1 LFVTFHT
8 NIFLVKFTNVTN
20 MMSMHVI
27 SCTRKQYSLTSISND
42 KAHVVTYPSIALIP
56 ETAGIPT
63 WLELAGAL
71 ESARTVAA
79 GLVRFLAQHGGMAR
93 KAGEGS
99 MGMNAGSRYK
109 VSMCRDLV
117 TRGVCPRTINC
128 TFAHSE
134 EELER

>member
-1 LFVTFHT
+1 MQAQ
-8 NIFLVKFTNVTN
+8 N
-20 MMSMHVI
+20 SP
-27 SCTRKQYSLTSISND
+27 C
-42 KAHVVTYPSIALIP
+42 ALILIA

-63 WLELAGAL
+63 WLELASAL